1 MKLSLHLSKNI
12 KLKSRFNGKN
22 IGIAVIDL
30 DKSKKYPANFL
41 CVLPKVINN
50 AASCQSNF
58 TKLYGKKSKTVAN
71 MLLSQALLDE
81 IDLDLRNEI
90 RDRLKLLNPKKVIK
104 TNCVVCGNLFEQK
117 NKTFRKYKLCHECYE
132 KRYVRVC

>member
-41 CVLPKVINN
+41 CVLPKVINLT
-50 AASCQSNF
+50 ASCQSNF
-58 TKLYGKKSKTVAN
+58 TKLYGKKSKPIAN
-71 MLLSQALLDE
+71 LLLTQALTYE
-81 IDLDLRNEI
+81 IDLEKINEI
-90 RDRLKLLNPKKVIK
+90 RDRLKLLNPKKLIK
-104 TNCVVCGNLFEQK
+104 TKCVVCGNLFQQK
-117 NKTFRKYKLCHECYE
+117 NRAFRKHKLCHECYK
-132 KRYVRVC
+132 KRYVRNC